1 MADYIKDLEAKLES
15 VSLPSPAVFS
25 QYCVSD
31 AQIRFYTKFPSK
43 RVFKIFWEHIAPS
56 ASRLIYWSKAK
67 RMGEEAIDDSGPS
80 PSRSMPLIN
89 EFLMYSMRIAVGM
102 KEQLIADMFQTSVAT
117 VSRVTI
123 TWANY
128 LFFILGT
135 IPLWLSRDKIRSVM
149 PEKFKKH
156 CPNVR
161 VILDCTEIAVAA
173 ASSLTLQ
180 SEMFSRYKNRTTLKA
195 LIGVTPHGFV
205 SFFSKLYTGSIS
217 DKEITRLCGILLL
230 LEPGDEV
237 MADKGFVIDD
247 LLSGVGAKLI
257 IPPFKHT
264 AQFTREDT
272 EKTQAIARFRIVV
285 ERVIGRIKSNH
296 IWDSPVPLTLMG
308 TVSQI
313 WYNCCVMANFQ
324 GPLSCEE

>member
-1 MADYIKDLEAKLES
+1 MGVEAT
-15 VSLPSPAVFS
+15 
-25 QYCVSD
+25 D
-31 AQIRFYTKFPSK
+31 DG
-43 RVFKIFWEHIAPS
+43 AP
-56 ASRLIYWSKAK
+56 R
-67 RMGEEAIDDSGPS
+67 
-80 PSRSMPLIN
+80 PSRSMPLID
-89 EFLMYSMRIAVGM
+89 EFFMYSMRVAAGM
-102 KEQLIADMFQTSVAT
+102 TEQQIADMFQTTVAT

-128 LFFILGT
+128 LFCILGT
-135 IPLWLSRDKIRSVM
+135 TPLWVSRDKIRSVM
-149 PEKFKKH
+149 PEKFKEH

-180 SEMFSRYKNRTTLKA
+180 SEMSSHDKERTTLKA
-195 LIGVTPHGFV
+195 LVGVTPHGFV

-217 DKEITRLCGILLL
+217 DKEITELCGILHL

-237 MADKGFVIDD
+237 MADKDFVIDD

-257 IPPFKHT
+257 APPFKHA

-272 EKTQAIARFRIVV
+272 EKTQAIARLRTVV
-285 ERVIGRIKSNH
+285 ERVISRIKSNH
-296 IWDSPVPLTLMG
+296 IWDSPVPLSLMG